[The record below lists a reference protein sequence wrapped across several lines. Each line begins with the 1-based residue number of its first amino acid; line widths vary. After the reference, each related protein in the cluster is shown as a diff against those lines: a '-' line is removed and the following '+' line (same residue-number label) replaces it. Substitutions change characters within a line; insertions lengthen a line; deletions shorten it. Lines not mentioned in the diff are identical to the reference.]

1 MENCIIEGNELETPE
16 KIKFESIQIEQNE
29 LIYDLSIEVK
39 DNIMIFS
46 INDKSKLPYTNYSKK
61 MNFSELIN
69 LNKVFD
75 RLHSFR
81 DFYNYLKSLS
91 DKKLINIKKYNDKIS
106 IIFYVEVLL
115 EKYKIEI
122 ELFPNKKELVL
133 DIKEI
138 YQELCNIK
146 GTLDILKKDNEN
158 LKEDNKKLNGEID
171 ILKNENNELRNKI
184 EQQNKDINEFKYDI
198 KKSMKLFVKNANYN
212 NSEVMTENEKMIIFP
227 EIEKKM
233 NKKIKEIKKLYQATT
248 DGGDPLDF
256 HLNCDNIPNTLIL
269 VKSEGLRRFGG
280 FTPIAWKSD
289 EHGIFITDFEMKTFV
304 FSLDNKKIYNLKS
317 THSNAVYHGK
327 NTGPCF
333 GSETGDI
340 SIIGNP
346 IKEKKLC
353 NYKFSYDYK
362 GINDTLSECVFPDY
376 IKAIE
381 YEVFEVIFN
390 PSVQVTSK
398 KPLTHKK
405 RK

>member
-122 ELFPNKKELVL
+122 ELFPNKKELVF

-171 ILKNENNELRNKI
+171 ILKNENKELRNKI

-198 KKSMKLFVKNANYN
+198 KKSIKLFVKNANYN

-233 NKKIKEIKKLYQATT
+233 NKKIKEIKKLYQATI

-256 HLNCDNIPNTLIL
+256 HLNWDNIPNTLIL

-398 KPLTHKK
+398 KPLIHKK

>member
-171 ILKNENNELRNKI
+171 ILKNENKELRNKI

-289 EHGIFITDFEMKTFV
+289 EHGIFIPDYEMKTFV